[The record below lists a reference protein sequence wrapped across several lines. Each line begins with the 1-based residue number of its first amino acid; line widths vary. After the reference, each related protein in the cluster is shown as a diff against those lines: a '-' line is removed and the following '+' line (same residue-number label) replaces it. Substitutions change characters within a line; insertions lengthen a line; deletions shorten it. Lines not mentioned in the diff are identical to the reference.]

1 MEPPILKP
9 SDRAHLSE
17 RRHRDPPAL
26 WYTVILGSVVIHLC
40 AFGVLRLLLMGG
52 FVGMK
57 SGKELIP
64 IDVIAIAPNTT
75 SANRLAAKTVATP
88 TQKPKTR
95 NNPTQN
101 RKPASSTASA
111 TRTVSQQRET
121 KRPPAAN
128 PAQNSKK
135 SPTSTSSPP
144 PSGGNG
150 PKTQSNSATGK
161 NIPSATTTPASR
173 PSDSTNSSPSQ
184 TPTSSQSGA
193 SFSVVPGNLALIRG
207 ADMLDPSDPNNN
219 VELATLLDAKKQPSG
234 EDLKQLGMS
243 LDKDLELKVTVVIET
258 DGTAKVISAQE
269 VRGSIS
275 PEKAFALAN
284 KIIPYW
290 RFKPTT
296 EARKDN
302 QIAANYDLP
311 LTIRP
316 APN

>member
-26 WYTVILGSVVIHLC
+26 WYTVILGSVIIHLC

-75 SANRLAAKTVATP
+75 SANRLAPKTVATP

-111 TRTVSQQRET
+111 TRTESQQRET

-128 PAQNSKK
+128 TTK
-135 SPTSTSSPP
+135 S
-144 PSGGNG
+144 
-150 PKTQSNSATGK
+150 TQSNSSQKPSGGVPPKTKPNLPTG
-161 NIPSATTTPASR
+161 NNNPSEPPASPTNSPSPTGSSPGTTPNNSKSGGGFIAS
-173 PSDSTNSSPSQ
+173 
-184 TPTSSQSGA
+184 
-193 SFSVVPGNLALIRG
+193 PGNLAVISQG
-207 ADMLDPSDPNNN
+207 GDIFNGDPSDND
-219 VELATLLDAKKQPSG
+219 EAATLLDSN
-234 EDLKQLGMS
+234 KQLSSQDLQELGIT
-243 LDKDLELKVTVVIET
+243 LDNDLELNLKVLIEV
-258 DGTAKVISAQE
+258 DGTAKVLSAQV

-275 PEKAFALAN
+275 GDKAVALAN

-296 EARKDN
+296 RTRKDN
-302 QIAANYDLP
+302 RVPRDYYLP
-311 LTIRP
+311 LTVRP